1 MNNSEEWKVY
11 QFGESFDETYHLYFS
26 KYGEVK
32 SFTKNNPEGK
42 ILKGSLREGY
52 PIISFTQFKPITES
66 VKANFDEQAE
76 HISELRTEARE
87 LKKIIKKKS
96 TAGKDLQNAV
106 ARIEELAKEIKSRVS
121 RLSRQRQKDLKSRA
135 LYYHLLVH
143 KAVAELFIPNDD
155 PENKKFVIHKNF
167 DKKDNRVENLS
178 WATKDEVV
186 KRSFESPKFI
196 SYKISKPKKDPTSV
210 SKLSY
215 NEVVLIKRKLKKG
228 EPAAR
233 LARRF
238 GVSDMQI
245 HRIKTGENWSDVQLS
260 LINNKS

>member
-121 RLSRQRQKDLKSRA
+121 RLSRQRQKDR
-135 LYYHLLVH
+135 H
-143 KAVAELFIPNDD
+143 KP
-155 PENKKFVIHKNF
+155 
-167 DKKDNRVENLS
+167 
-178 WATKDEVV
+178 
-186 KRSFESPKFI
+186 
-196 SYKISKPKKDPTSV
+196 V
-210 SKLSY
+210 SL
-215 NEVVLIKRKLKKG
+215 
-228 EPAAR
+228 
-233 LARRF
+233 
-238 GVSDMQI
+238 Q
-245 HRIKTGENWSDVQLS
+245 
-260 LINNKS
+260 